1 MLGILRARVIVCALD
16 TVDLWVICVRAW
28 HGVYAGRGVCACKTG
43 SCTWRG
49 ETAAAPTPASLLRLA
64 ALFAG
69 RRSRV
74 PFYACTGRHAVEGGD
89 GAATTEALRAAGVTI
104 VLDTCVVVT
113 PIMADGTGLVM
124 TNSGKFAHYMKPNT
138 GRDVAFGTLS
148 DCVESAVSGH
158 VARDP
163 EIWA

>member
-1 MLGILRARVIVCALD
+1 LG
-16 TVDLWVICVRAW
+16 
-28 HGVYAGRGVCACKTG
+28 
-43 SCTWRG
+43 
-49 ETAAAPTPASLLRLA
+49 RLA